1 MRVVQAAALTA
12 AALLLTSVASAQGLG
27 DAAAAAREK
36 RKADPAKP
44 AKVYT
49 EGDIGQ
55 AMAPVSTARDLPA
68 TNTPATTGGSPAT
81 GGQAVRPRASPP
93 RRVSL
98 RPKAGPRPRRAAAAA
113 NAAEDA
119 AKAEAEA
126 QAKAAEA
133 WRRQLDQARKEEAVY
148 KDIIDKVQLQLN
160 GTNGNSTVLAAR
172 PTSPSWKRTSRSSP
186 RPRRRSRRWRTRG
199 AATATEAGAARG
211 RPARRGRAA
220 LGRRSA
226 SRAAASG
233 WWPSSTS
240 RPRARR

>member
-36 RKADPAKP
+36 RKAEPAKP

-68 TNTPATTGGSPAT
+68 TAEPATAGGPPAT
-81 GGQAVRPRASPP
+81 GGPP
-93 RRVSL
+93 
-98 RPKAGPRPRRAAAAA
+98 AAEGRAAAEGRPAAEGQPPVEGGTPTEGAAPAA

-148 KDIIDKVQLQLN
+148 KDIIDKVQVQM
-160 GTNGNSTVLAAR
+160 NGNANLY
-172 PTSPSWKRTSRSSP
+172 SP
-186 RPRRRSRRWRTRG
+186 
-199 AATATEAGAARG
+199 
-211 RPARRGRAA
+211 GRAA
-220 LGRRSA
+220 NAAFLEENKQKLAETQAKIAALEDEGRRN
-226 SRAAASG
+226 RY
-233 WWPSSTS
+233 
-240 RPRARR
+240 